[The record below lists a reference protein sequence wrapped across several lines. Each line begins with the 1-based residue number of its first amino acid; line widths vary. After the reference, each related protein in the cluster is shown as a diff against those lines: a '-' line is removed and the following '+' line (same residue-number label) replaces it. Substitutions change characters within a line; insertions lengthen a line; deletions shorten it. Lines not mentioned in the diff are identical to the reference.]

1 MENKKKYR
9 YCIEKKTIAEFDTI
23 VHLYKYDTVSN
34 VKVDGYRI
42 KCEGIEFL
50 YRDNGVS
57 RNIFTD
63 IRYRAE
69 LDDMEEVSE
78 FLYNYAFSY
87 IKETQKI
94 VSDTFVNCIY

>member
-1 MENKKKYR
+1 MENNTNYR
-9 YCIEKKTIAEFDTI
+9 YCREKKIISDVETI
-23 VHLYKYDTVSN
+23 VQLYKYDTVSN
-34 VKVDGYRI
+34 VKVGRYRI
-42 KCEGIEFL
+42 KCEGIEFF
-50 YRDNGVS
+50 YREQGLS
-57 RNIFTD
+57 MNIFTD
-63 IRYRAE
+63 IKYKVE